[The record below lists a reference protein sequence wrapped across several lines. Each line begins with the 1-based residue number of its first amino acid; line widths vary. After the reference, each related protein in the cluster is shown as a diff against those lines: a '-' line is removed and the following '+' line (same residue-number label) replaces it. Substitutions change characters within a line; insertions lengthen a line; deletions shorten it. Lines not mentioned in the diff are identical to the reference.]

1 MGVAPIRV
9 VLVDDAPEIRRL
21 LRAVLEIDGRFAVA
35 GEAED
40 GKEAIDVV
48 AELRP
53 DVVVL
58 DVEMPHLTGPEALPE
73 ILARAPGTP
82 VLVYSSARRHVEREA
97 LAAGASAYREK
108 GTDLAEL
115 MDLLAD
121 LAGAGGGTAPGPAA
135 PGLPRA

>member
-1 MGVAPIRV
+1 MEADSMAGALIRV

-21 LRAVLEIDGRFAVA
+21 LRAVLEIDGRFEVA

-58 DVEMPHLTGPEALPE
+58 DVEMPHLKGPEALPE

-82 VLVYSSARRHVEREA
+82 VLVYSSSREHLEREA
-97 LAAGASAYREK
+97 LAAGAAAYREK
-108 GTDLAEL
+108 GTDLAE
-115 MDLLAD
+115 MVDLLAD
-121 LAGAGGGTAPGPAA
+121 LGG
-135 PGLPRA
+135 